1 MKKIM
6 LMLVL
11 SSMFLNELVAQDLTF
26 GAKAGVNL
34 STLTNND
41 DYDSRYGI
49 HFGAVAEW
57 EISDK
62 FSLQPEL
69 LYSGQGYKR
78 DLEGRTLRGKI
89 DYLNIP
95 LMASVE
101 VMNDV
106 SLMAGP
112 QIGINLRA
120 ELDGEGQEI
129 QRLTVNDVDASVVFG
144 IQIDVDASFF
154 IQGRYALGLSE
165 VRINQEEKHSVF
177 SVSMGFYFD

>member
-57 EISDK
+57 EISD
-62 FSLQPEL
+62 
-69 LYSGQGYKR
+69 
-78 DLEGRTLRGKI
+78 
-89 DYLNIP
+89 
-95 LMASVE
+95 
-101 VMNDV
+101 
-106 SLMAGP
+106 
-112 QIGINLRA
+112 
-120 ELDGEGQEI
+120 
-129 QRLTVNDVDASVVFG
+129 
-144 IQIDVDASFF
+144 
-154 IQGRYALGLSE
+154 
-165 VRINQEEKHSVF
+165 
-177 SVSMGFYFD
+177 

>member
-49 HFGAVAEW
+49 HFGALAKW
-57 EISDK
+57 EISDN

-89 DYLNIP
+89 DYFNIP

-101 VMNDV
+101 VVNDV

-120 ELDGEGQEI
+120 ELEGEGQET
-129 QRLTVNDVDASVVFG
+129 QRLTVNDVDASVIFG

-154 IQGRYALGLSE
+154 IQGRYALGL
-165 VRINQEEKHSVF
+165 
-177 SVSMGFYFD
+177 